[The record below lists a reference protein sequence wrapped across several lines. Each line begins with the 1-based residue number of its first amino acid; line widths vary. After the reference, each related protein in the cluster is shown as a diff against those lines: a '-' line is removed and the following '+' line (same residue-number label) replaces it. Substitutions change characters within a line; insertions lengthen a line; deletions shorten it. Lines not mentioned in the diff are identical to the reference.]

1 MPNNLLTVASSAAPL
16 SSDLTVQYCNDWLAL
31 TFNWSIF
38 PLRMSN
44 KLSSTSTS
52 HRTRGTKNGPERVWT
67 DVILAIKPMY
77 SALIQTREKNHEF
90 REYKLRPDV
99 MRLWLYESAPT
110 CAITYA
116 FPSRHQ
122 RYLQPRTYTICR
134 HVVETI
140 SPKTPG
146 DIRDSSG
153 TGNDAFDAGE
163 GSRYAYPIRA
173 LYRLNEPLKR
183 QQLQN
188 AYGMKSPR
196 GFCYA
201 SRQMTENLPL
211 AQMERVY

>member
-1 MPNNLLTVASSAAPL
+1 
-16 SSDLTVQYCNDWLAL
+16 
-31 TFNWSIF
+31 
-38 PLRMSN
+38 
-44 KLSSTSTS
+44 
-52 HRTRGTKNGPERVWT
+52 
-67 DVILAIKPMY
+67 
-77 SALIQTREKNHEF
+77 
-90 REYKLRPDV
+90 

-110 CAITYA
+110 CAIT
-116 FPSRHQ
+116 
-122 RYLQPRTYTICR
+122 